1 MIHISVWVEII
12 GMGNKSREDQLQY
25 SLHSSGQKYVIKPN
39 SSAKMVATAI
49 EELSF
54 PICRQ

>member
-1 MIHISVWVEII
+1 
-12 GMGNKSREDQLQY
+12 MGDKSWEHQLQY

-49 EELSF
+49 EELSC
-54 PICRQ
+54 PICSQ

>member
-1 MIHISVWVEII
+1 
-12 GMGNKSREDQLQY
+12 MGNKSREDQLQY

-54 PICRQ
+54 PICSQ

>member
-1 MIHISVWVEII
+1 MIHSSAWVGII
-12 GMGNKSREDQLQY
+12 GMGDKSWEHQLQY

-49 EELSF
+49 EELSC
-54 PICRQ
+54 PICSQ